1 MERNG
6 AVGRRAQSRAAA
18 FAIASLVALLGAAC
32 LPQQND
38 STRSSTPIASS
49 AALASQRGAGG
60 DLKILYWQAPS
71 TLNTHQATGPNDAD
85 AARLVLEP
93 LASLGKDGQ
102 AIANGLAA
110 EIPTVAN
117 GGIAK
122 DFTSVTWKLRQ
133 GVMWSDGRPF
143 SADDVVFT
151 YQYQCD
157 PATAA
162 TTFDRCD
169 GLESVV
175 ARDSNTVVVTYRSP
189 HPFVFQWGVGPAG
202 TILQKIQ
209 FQSCFGAKAADC
221 AADTKPIGT
230 GPYKVRD
237 FRAGDVARYD
247 LNELFRDPN
256 KPFFKTVTFKGG
268 GDDPQAA
275 GRALFQAGDIDYAWN
290 LQVDANTLRTM
301 AQSSQSGNLVTVFGS
316 SVERVE
322 LNFSNPDASLG
333 DRRSEPDTKH
343 PFLSDKSV
351 RRALAMATNRDAIAQ
366 QLYGNDLFGKATCN
380 ILAAPDSLSSPNTKT
395 LDVCKFDLNAANAE
409 LDRAGWVTGADGV
422 RAKGGVKLKVLF
434 QTNVNSRRENT
445 QLILKK
451 DWESIGF
458 SVDIRSEPFSSF
470 FTSSSPGG
478 ANRFWADVQMYAD
491 GGDPDP
497 TAFLTA
503 GWTTGQ
509 IASKAN
515 TWLLGNRAR
524 YSNKDFDALVAELR
538 TETDTARRAQLAI
551 QANDLLIQ
559 DVAVI
564 PLIQRS
570 AATSGIAKSL
580 KGVDPSPWDSEM
592 YNIAD
597 WTK

>member
-1 MERNG
+1 MR
-6 AVGRRAQSRAAA
+6 RAAA
-18 FAIASLVALLGAAC
+18 LAIAAFVALAGCVPPPGDAA
-32 LPQQND
+32 
-38 STRSSTPIASS
+38 RSVSPTGSS
-49 AALASQRGAGG
+49 GALATRRGAGG
-60 DLKILYWQAPS
+60 ELRILYWQAPS
-71 TLNTHQATGPNDAD
+71 TLNTHQATGPKDSD

-93 LASLGKDGQ
+93 LASIGKDGQ
-102 AIANGLAA
+102 PVANGLAA

-117 GGIAK
+117 SGIAK

-133 GVMWSDGRPF
+133 GMRWSDGTAF

-169 GLESVV
+169 NLESVV
-175 ARDSNTVVVTYRSP
+175 ARDANTVVVTYRSP
-189 HPFVFQWGVGPAG
+189 NPYVFQWGVGAQG
-202 TILQKIQ
+202 TVLQKHQ

-221 AADTKPIGT
+221 AADKKPIGT

-237 FRAGDVARYD
+237 FMAGDVATYD
-247 LNELFRDPN
+247 LNENFRDPN
-256 KPFFKTVTFKGG
+256 KPFFKSVTFKGG
-268 GDDPQAA
+268 ADDPQAA
-275 GRALFQAGDIDYAWN
+275 ARALFQSGDIDYAWN

-301 AQSSQSGNLVTVFGS
+301 AQSSQSGTLVTAFGS

-343 PFLSDKSV
+343 PFLTDKSV
-351 RRALAMATNRDAIAQ
+351 RRALAMATNREGIAQ
-366 QLYGNDLFGKATCN
+366 RLYGTDLFGRPTCN
-380 ILAAPDSLSSPNTKT
+380 ILAAPESMSSPNTT
-395 LDVCKFDLNAANAE
+395 ALDVCKFDLNAASAE
-409 LDRAGWVTGADGV
+409 LDKAGWVKGADGI
-422 RAKGGVKLKVLF
+422 RAKGGVKLGMLF
-434 QTNVNSRRENT
+434 QTNVNTRRENA
-445 QLILKK
+445 QALLEK

-458 SVDIRSEPFSSF
+458 SVDVRAEPFTSF

-478 ANRFWADVQMYAD
+478 ANRFWADAQMYAD

-497 TAFLTA
+497 TAYLTS

-515 TWLLGNRAR
+515 TWLLGNRSR
-524 YSNKDFDALVAELR
+524 YSNKDFDALVAQLR
-538 TETDTARRAQLAI
+538 TETDPAKRAQLAI

-570 AATSGIAKSL
+570 AVTSGIAKSL

>member
-1 MERNG
+1 MHR
-6 AVGRRAQSRAAA
+6 VA
-18 FAIASLVALLGAAC
+18 FLAIASL
-32 LPQQND
+32 
-38 STRSSTPIASS
+38 I
-49 AALASQRGAGG
+49 ALAGCVPPPGDATRTTSPSGSSGAVAGSRRGAGG
-60 DLKILYWQAPS
+60 ELRILYWQAPS
-71 TLNTHQATGPNDAD
+71 TLNTHQATGPKDSD

-102 AIANGLAA
+102 PIANGLAA

-117 GGIAK
+117 GGIAR

-133 GVMWSDGRPF
+133 GVRWSDGTPF

-157 PATAA
+157 AAAAA
-162 TTFDRCD
+162 TTLDRCD
-169 GLESVV
+169 NVQSVV
-175 ARDSNTVVVTYRSP
+175 ARDANTVVVTYRSP
-189 HPFVFQWGVGPAG
+189 NPYVFQWGVGAPG
-202 TILQKIQ
+202 TVLQKHQ

-221 AADTKPIGT
+221 AADKKPIGT

-237 FRAGDVARYD
+237 FMAGDVATYD
-247 LNELFRDPN
+247 LNENFRDPN
-256 KPFFKTVTFKGG
+256 KPFFKSVTFKGG

-275 GRALFQAGDIDYAWN
+275 ARALFQTGDIDYAWN
-290 LQVDANTLRTM
+290 LQVDTNTLRAM
-301 AQSSQSGNLVTVFGS
+301 AQSSQSGTLVTAFGS
-316 SVERVE
+316 TVERIE

-343 PFLSDKSV
+343 PFLTDKSV
-351 RRALAMATNRDAIAQ
+351 RRALAMATNREGIAQ
-366 QLYGNDLFGKATCN
+366 RLYGTDLFGRATCN
-380 ILAAPDSLSSPNTKT
+380 IVAAPDSVTSPNTNA
-395 LDVCKFDLNAANAE
+395 LDVCKFDLNAAAVE
-409 LDRAGWVTGADGV
+409 LDKAGWVKGADGI
-422 RAKGGVKLKVLF
+422 RAKGGVQLRMLV
-434 QTNVNSRRENT
+434 QTNVNTRRENA
-445 QLILKK
+445 LALLEK

-458 SVDIRSEPFSSF
+458 SVDLRAEPFTSF

-478 ANRFWADVQMYAD
+478 ANRFWADAQLYAD

-497 TAFLTA
+497 TAYLTS

-515 TWLLGNRAR
+515 TWLLGNRSR
-524 YSNKDFDALVAELR
+524 YSNKEFDALVAQLR
-538 TETDTARRAQLAI
+538 TESDPAKRAPLLR

-570 AATSGIAKSL
+570 AVISGVAKSL

>member
-1 MERNG
+1 MRQV
-6 AVGRRAQSRAAA
+6 A
-18 FAIASLVALLGAAC
+18 AIAITLLLALAAC
-32 LPQQND
+32 EPQNE
-38 STRSSTPIASS
+38 STRSNPPSG
-49 AALASQRGAGG
+49 ALASQRGAGG
-60 DLKILYWQAPS
+60 DLRILYWQAPS
-71 TLNTHQATGPNDAD
+71 TLNTHQATAPKDAD

-102 AIANGLAA
+102 AIPNGLAA
-110 EIPTVAN
+110 DIPTLAN

-133 GVMWSDGRPF
+133 GVKWSDGTPF
-143 SADDVVFT
+143 TADDVAFT

-162 TTFDRCD
+162 TTMDRCD
-169 GLESVV
+169 GVQSVL

-189 HPFVFQWGVGPAG
+189 HPYVFQWGVGPAG
-202 TILQKIQ
+202 TILQKVQ
-209 FQSCFGAKAADC
+209 FQGCFGAKAADC
-221 AADTKPIGT
+221 PADKRPIGT
-230 GPYKVRD
+230 GPYKVRT
-237 FRAGDVARYD
+237 FMAGDVATYD
-247 LNELFRDPN
+247 LNEHFRDPN
-256 KPFFKTVTFKGG
+256 KPFFKSVTFKGGG

-275 GRALFQAGDIDYAWN
+275 ARALFQAGDIDYAWN
-290 LQVDANTLRTM
+290 LQVDANNLRAM
-301 AQSSQSGNLVTVFGS
+301 ANNSQSGNLVTVFGS

-343 PFLSDKSV
+343 PFFSDKAV
-351 RRALAMATNRDAIAQ
+351 RRALAMATNRDGIAQ
-366 QLYGNDLFGKATCN
+366 QLYGTDLFGKATCN
-380 ILAAPDSLSSPNTKT
+380 ILAAPESLSSPNTKAF
-395 LDVCKFDLNAANAE
+395 DVCKFDLNAANAE
-409 LDRAGWVTGADGV
+409 LDRAGWMKGADGV
-422 RAKGGVKLKVLF
+422 RVKGGVKLKVLF
-434 QTNVNSRRENT
+434 QTNFNTRRENA
-445 QLILKK
+445 QVILKK

-458 SVDIRSEPFSSF
+458 SVDIRAEPFNSF

-497 TAFLTA
+497 TAYLTS
-503 GWTTGQ
+503 GWSSDQ
-509 IASKAN
+509 MASKAN

-524 YSNKDFDALVAELR
+524 YSNKAFDALVAGLR
-538 TETDTARRAQLAI
+538 TETDTAKRAQLEI

-564 PLIQRS
+564 PLVQRS
-570 AATSGIAKSL
+570 AVTSGVAKSL
-580 KGVDPSPWDSEM
+580 KGIDPSPWDSEM
-592 YNIAD
+592 YNVAD